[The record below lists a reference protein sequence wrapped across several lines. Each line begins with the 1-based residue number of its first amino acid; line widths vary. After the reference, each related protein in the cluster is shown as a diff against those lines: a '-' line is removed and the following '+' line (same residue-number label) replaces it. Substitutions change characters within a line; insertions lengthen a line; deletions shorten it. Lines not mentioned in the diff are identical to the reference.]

1 MRVDVSEDIPI
12 FDPPTW
18 RAPTILGYDK
28 FDVEG
33 TPYGVEYNAA
43 FLKTEWTIIAPF
55 DEEVILLSQLSNFAL
70 TNTIAAY
77 AWDPHRPPQ

>member
-1 MRVDVSEDIPI
+1 MFWMRIDVSEDIPI
-12 FDPPTW
+12 FNPPTW

-33 TPYGVEYNAA
+33 TPYGAEYNAA

-55 DEEVILLSQLSNFAL
+55 DEEVVLLS
-70 TNTIAAY
+70 
-77 AWDPHRPPQ
+77 